1 MNKFILLTLFPLFM
15 FSQTYETQKYNLID
29 KSDDFEIRYYPKS
42 IKARVIST
50 SDSNNNFRKLF
61 SYISGNNNTNEKI
74 AMTTPVYMNSDSNGN
89 SMDFVMPSEFNLS
102 NIHKPNDKDVKI
114 IESKAGYFA
123 TLKYGGY
130 SNSFKVEANTN
141 KLYKILNGRNINI
154 IGEPSYVSYNSPFK
168 FFSRRNE
175 IIIEINYSE

>member
-15 FSQTYETQKYNLID
+15 FAQNYETQKYNLID

-42 IKARVIST
+42 IKARVVST
-50 SDSNNNFRKLF
+50 SNSNDNFRKLF

-141 KLYKILNGRNINI
+141 KLYKILKGKNIDF

-175 IIIEINYSE
+175 IIIQINYSE

>member
-141 KLYKILNGRNINI
+141 KLYKILKGKNIDF
-154 IGEPSYVSYNSPFK
+154 IGEPSYISYNSPFR

-175 IIIEINYSE
+175 IIIQINYSE

>member
-15 FSQTYETQKYNLID
+15 FTQTYETQTYNLID

-141 KLYKILNGRNINI
+141 KLYKILKGKNIDF

-175 IIIEINYSE
+175 IIIQINYSE

>member
-15 FSQTYETQKYNLID
+15 FTQTYETQKYNLID

-74 AMTTPVYMNSDSNGN
+74 AMTTPVYMNSDSNGS

-123 TLKYGGY
+123 TSKYGGY

-141 KLYKILNGRNINI
+141 KLYKILKGKNIDF

-175 IIIEINYSE
+175 IIIQINYSE

>member
-141 KLYKILNGRNINI
+141 KLYKILKGKNIDF

-175 IIIEINYSE
+175 IIIEIKYTE

>member
-15 FSQTYETQKYNLID
+15 FTQTYETQKYNLID

-61 SYISGNNNTNEKI
+61 SYISGNNKTNEKI

-89 SMDFVMPSEFNLS
+89 SKDFVMPSEFNLS

-141 KLYKILNGRNINI
+141 KLYKILKGKNIDF

-175 IIIEINYSE
+175 IIIQINYSE

>member
-1 MNKFILLTLFPLFM
+1 MVKLILLIFFPLIM
-15 FSQTYETQKYNLID
+15 FSQTYETQKYTLVD
-29 KSDDFEIRYYPKS
+29 KSDDFEIRFYPKS

-50 SDSNNNFRKLF
+50 SNSNNNFRKLF
-61 SYISGNNNTNEKI
+61 SYISGNNKTNEKI

-141 KLYKILNGRNINI
+141 KLYKILKGKNIDF

-175 IIIEINYSE
+175 IIIQINYSE

>member
-1 MNKFILLTLFPLFM
+1 
-15 FSQTYETQKYNLID
+15 
-29 KSDDFEIRYYPKS
+29 
-42 IKARVIST
+42 
-50 SDSNNNFRKLF
+50 
-61 SYISGNNNTNEKI
+61 
-74 AMTTPVYMNSDSNGN
+74 
-89 SMDFVMPSEFNLS
+89 MPSKFDLD

-141 KLYKILNGRNINI
+141 KLYKILKGKNINI

-175 IIIEINYSE
+175 IIVEINYSE

>member
-15 FSQTYETQKYNLID
+15 FTQTYETQKYNLID

-141 KLYKILNGRNINI
+141 KLYKILKGKNIDF
-154 IGEPSYVSYNSPFK
+154 IGEPSYISYNSPFK

-175 IIIEINYSE
+175 IIIQINYSE

>member
-15 FSQTYETQKYNLID
+15 FTQTYETQKYNLID

-114 IESKAGYFA
+114 IESKVAKMAFRKENREKG
-123 TLKYGGY
+123 
-130 SNSFKVEANTN
+130 
-141 KLYKILNGRNINI
+141 
-154 IGEPSYVSYNSPFK
+154 
-168 FFSRRNE
+168 
-175 IIIEINYSE
+175 

>member
-114 IESKAGYFA
+114 IESKAW
-123 TLKYGGY
+123 
-130 SNSFKVEANTN
+130 
-141 KLYKILNGRNINI
+141 NGIR
-154 IGEPSYVSYNSPFK
+154 PL
-168 FFSRRNE
+168 
-175 IIIEINYSE
+175 

>member
-1 MNKFILLTLFPLFM
+1 MNKLILLTLFPLFM
-15 FSQTYETQKYNLID
+15 FTQTYETQKYNLID

-130 SNSFKVEANTN
+130 SNSFKVESNTN
-141 KLYKILNGRNINI
+141 KLFKILKGKNIDF

-175 IIIEINYSE
+175 IIIQIKFEE

>member
-1 MNKFILLTLFPLFM
+1 M
-15 FSQTYETQKYNLID
+15 FSQTYETQKYTLVD
-29 KSDDFEIRYYPKS
+29 KSDDFEIRFYPKS

-50 SDSNNNFRKLF
+50 SNSNNNFRKLF
-61 SYISGNNNTNEKI
+61 SYISGNNKTNEKI
-74 AMTTPVYMNSDSNGN
+74 AMTTPVYMNSDSNGS
-89 SMDFVMPSEFNLS
+89 SMDFVMPSKFDLD
-102 NIHKPNDKDVKI
+102 NIHMPNDKDVKI
-114 IESKAGYFA
+114 IESEAGYFA

-175 IIIEINYSE
+175 IIVEINYSE